1 MAVINQNGNV
11 DLSSIVTQKM
21 RQTSS
26 GGYTYYQ
33 IADRPNRSVT
43 DTTGWQSFR
52 VNDTTN
58 AVDFE
63 RGADGNE
70 SDQYIYAG
78 PSAGTAVASRNY
90 GEV

>member
-1 MAVINQNGNV
+1 MAIVNQNGNV
-11 DLSSIVTQKM
+11 ELSSIITQKM
-21 RQTSS
+21 RKTSS

-33 IADRPNRSVT
+33 IADRPDRSVS

-52 VNDTTN
+52 VNDTTL

-63 RGADGNE
+63 RGTDNKE

-90 GEV
+90 GEA